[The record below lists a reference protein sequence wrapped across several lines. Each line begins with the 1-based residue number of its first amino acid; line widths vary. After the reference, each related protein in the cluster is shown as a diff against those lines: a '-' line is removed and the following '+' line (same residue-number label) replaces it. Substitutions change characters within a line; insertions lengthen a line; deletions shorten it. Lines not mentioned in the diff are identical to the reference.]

1 MSVTTS
7 AENSGLLSELLPPFE
22 KANGVHVEL
31 KPVGTGRALKLAEA
45 GEVDVVLAHSR
56 EAEEKFVQEG
66 HGLDR
71 QGVMYNDFVIVGPSD
86 DPAGVRN
93 ARNSGEALSRIA
105 EANAAFLSR
114 GDDSGTHKKE
124 RELWKNAGISPAGSW
139 YIEADQGMGAL
150 LAAASAKQAYALTDR
165 GTFYAHGHDLVI
177 LFEGDPLLRNEYS
190 VIAVN
195 PEKHPGVDYDL
206 AKKLIDYLV
215 GDEGQ
220 KVVADFKIRGKQM
233 FAPSAL
239 R

>member
-1 MSVTTS
+1 
-7 AENSGLLSELLPPFE
+7 LLAELLPPFE
-22 KANGVHVEL
+22 QANDVRIEL
-31 KPVGTGRALKLAEA
+31 KPVGTGRALELAQA
-45 GEVDVVLAHSR
+45 GEVDVVLAHSP
-56 EAEEKFVQEG
+56 EAEGKFVQEG

-71 QGVMYNDFVIVGPSD
+71 HGVMYNDFVIVGPAD
-86 DPAGVRN
+86 DPAGVKN
-93 ARNSGEALSRIA
+93 AGNSGEALSRIA

-139 YIEADQGMGAL
+139 YIEADQGMGVL
-150 LAAASAKQAYALTDR
+150 LATAAAKRAYALTDR
-165 GTFYAHGHDLVI
+165 ATFYAHAHDLVI
-177 LFEGDPLLRNEYS
+177 LFEGDPSLRNEYS

-195 PEKHPGVDYDL
+195 PEKHPGVNHDL

-220 KVVADFKIRGKQM
+220 KVVADFKIRGTQV
-233 FAPSAL
+233 FVPSAL